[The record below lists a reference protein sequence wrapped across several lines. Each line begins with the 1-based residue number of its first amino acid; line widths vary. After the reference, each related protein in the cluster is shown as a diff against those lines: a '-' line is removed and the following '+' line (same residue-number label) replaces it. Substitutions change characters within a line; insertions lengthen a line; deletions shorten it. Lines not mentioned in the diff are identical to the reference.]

1 MSTQKIMYEWIRPF
15 LIPFLGAISAYLIL
29 FTRLDTRVAAV
40 EETLNEGTAIVERFI
55 QLEQRDE
62 ILVRDVAEIKKDVK
76 ELLRAVK

>member
-1 MSTQKIMYEWIRPF
+1 MYEWIRPF

-29 FTRLDTRVAAV
+29 FTRLDSRVAAV

>member
-1 MSTQKIMYEWIRPF
+1 MDEWIRPF

-29 FTRLDTRVAAV
+29 FTRLDSRVAAV

>member
-29 FTRLDTRVAAV
+29 FTRLDSRVAAV